1 MPAAD
6 PSKIRN
12 VAVIGHRGTGKTSL
26 TEAILFTSGAINRQ
40 GSVEQGTTVAD
51 HDEDEKKRQMS
62 ISASLCN
69 LEWRDRHINL
79 LDTPGDPSFHA
90 DTIASLRVV
99 EGAIVAVNAAVG
111 VEVQHERLWKHC
123 EDNNVSRLVFVNMMD
138 RERADFLAAVEQL
151 SESFGSGAV
160 AAQLPIGSED
170 KFEGVVDLL
179 TMKAWRYEG
188 GKPVEGDIP
197 ADMIDLV
204 NEYRDKLMD
213 EVAQND
219 DDVMEKYLD
228 GKELTNEELYHALKE
243 GVVAGTVFPIGAGC
257 ATKLIGVS
265 NLLDLLV
272 DAVPSPAKHGTFK
285 AIDASAGEI
294 DLEGKA
300 DGPMAAFVFKTLTD
314 PVTRGRI
321 SVMRIFSGEMLSDS
335 NVFNPASK
343 SKEHIGKLMRLQG
356 KDHNS
361 TDSLGPG
368 DIGAVTK
375 LKKTNTG
382 DSLCNESQQIIFSPI
397 QFPNPVMSFAVD
409 AKNKGDEEKI
419 VEILHRFAEEDPTLI
434 VDRNTETNELIVSGL
449 SQVHVEVIIERM
461 KEKFGI
467 EVNLKPPQVAYLE
480 TIRKEATAQGK
491 YKKQTGG
498 RGQYG
503 DCWLKIEP
511 LASGEGFKFEDKV
524 VGGVIPRGFIP
535 AVEKGVIEAMKVGEL
550 AGSPIV
556 DMQVTVY
563 DGSHHPVDSS
573 EMAFKIAASMG
584 LKKAIASADPII
596 LEPIMSVQVTV
607 PEENVGDVIGD
618 MNSRRGKVL
627 GMEPKEKMSQ
637 VNSEVPQAEMLAYA
651 PDLRSMTG
659 GRGDYTMEFLRY
671 TEVPAHLSQK
681 IIEQVQAQKEE
692 EKGH

>member
-40 GSVEQGTTVAD
+40 GTVEQGTTVAD

-99 EGAIVAVNAAVG
+99 EGAIVAVNSTVG

-179 TMKAWRYEG
+179 TLKAWRYKD
-188 GKPVEGDIP
+188 GKPVECDIP
-197 ADMIDLV
+197 ADMADLV

-228 GKELTNEELYHALKE
+228 GKELSNEELYHALKE

-272 DAVPSPAKHGTFK
+272 DAIPSPAKHGSFK

-294 DLEGKA
+294 ELECKA
-300 DGPMAAFVFKTLTD
+300 DGPLAAFVFKTLAD
-314 PVTRGRI
+314 PFSGRI
-321 SVMRIFSGEMLSDS
+321 NVMRIYSGEMKSDS
-335 NVFNPASK
+335 NVFNPVSK
-343 SKEHIGKLMRLQG
+343 TKEHVGKLLRLQG
-356 KDHNS
+356 KDNS
-361 TDSLGPG
+361 PTGALGPG
-368 DIGAVTK
+368 DIGAVAK
-375 LKKTNTG
+375 LKATNTG
-382 DSLCNESQQIIFSPI
+382 DSLSNESQQILFSPI
-397 QFPNPVMSFAVD
+397 QFPNPLMSFAVEP
-409 AKNKGDEEKI
+409 KSKGDEEKI
-419 VEILHRFAEEDPTLI
+419 GTSLKRFVEEDPTL
-434 VDRNTETNELIVSGL
+434 VVQRDTQTNELIISGL
-449 SQVHVEVIIERM
+449 SQVHVEVVVDRM
-461 KEKFGI
+461 KERFGV
-467 EVNLKPPQVAYLE
+467 EVNLKPPRVPYLE
-480 TIRKEATAQGK
+480 TIRKEAKAQGK

-503 DCWLKIEP
+503 DAWLKVEP
-511 LASGEGFKFEDKV
+511 LASGEGFEFVDKV

-535 AVEKGVIEAMKVGEL
+535 AVEKGVIEAMKEGEL
-550 AGSPIV
+550 SGSPLV
-556 DMQVTVY
+556 DMRVTVY
-563 DGSHHPVDSS
+563 DGKHHPVDSS

-584 LKKAIASADPII
+584 LKKAVSDANPII
-596 LEPIMSVQVTV
+596 LEPIMTVQVTV

-627 GMEPKEKMSQ
+627 GMEPKGKMNQ
-637 VNSEVPQAEMLAYA
+637 VNSEVPLSEMLAYA

-659 GRGDYTMEFLRY
+659 GRGDYSMELLRY
-671 TEVPAHLSQK
+671 EEVPAHLSQK
-681 IIEQVQAQKEE
+681 IIEQVQAEKEE
-692 EKGH
+692 K

>member
-26 TEAILFTSGAINRQ
+26 TEAILFTSGAVNRR
-40 GSVEQGTTVAD
+40 GTVEQGTTVAD

-62 ISASLCN
+62 ISASLCHLN
-69 LEWRDRHINL
+69 WRDRNINL

-99 EGAIVAVNAAVG
+99 EGAIVAVNATVG

-123 EDNNVSRLVFVNMMD
+123 EDNGVSRLVFVNMMD

-170 KFEGVVDLL
+170 KFEGIVDLL

-197 ADMIDLV
+197 SDMVDLV

-219 DDVMEKYLD
+219 DDVMEKYLE
-228 GKELTNEELYHALKE
+228 GEPLSNEELYHALKE
-243 GVVAGTVFPIGAGC
+243 GVAAGTVYPIGAGC
-257 ATKLIGVS
+257 ATKLIGVN

-272 DAVPSPAKHGTFK
+272 DAIPSPAKHGAFK

-294 DLEGKA
+294 DLECKA
-300 DGPMAAFVFKTLTD
+300 DGPLAAFVFKTLAD
-314 PVTRGRI
+314 PFSGRI
-321 SVMRIFSGEMLSDS
+321 NVMRIFSGEMKSDS
-335 NVFNPASK
+335 NVYNPVSK
-343 SKEHIGKLMRLQG
+343 AKEHVGKLLRLQG
-356 KDHNS
+356 KDNS
-361 TDSLGPG
+361 PTDALGPG

-375 LKKTNTG
+375 LKATNTG

-397 QFPNPVMSFAVD
+397 QFPNPLMSFAVEP
-409 AKNKGDEEKI
+409 KSKGDEEKI
-419 VEILHRFAEEDPTLI
+419 GTSLRRFQEEDPTLI
-434 VDRNTETNELIVSGL
+434 VQRDAQTNELIISGL
-449 SQVHVEVIIERM
+449 SQVHVEVVVDRM
-461 KEKFGI
+461 KERFGV
-467 EVNLKPPQVAYLE
+467 EVNLKPPRVPYLE
-480 TIRKEATAQGK
+480 TIRKGAQAQGK

-503 DCWLKIEP
+503 DCWLKIVP
-511 LASGEGFKFEDKV
+511 LASGEGFEFVDKV

-535 AVEKGVIEAMKVGEL
+535 AVEKGVIEAMKEGEL
-550 AGSPIV
+550 AHSPLV
-556 DMQVTVY
+556 DMRVTVY

-584 LKKAIASADPII
+584 LKKAIANADPII
-596 LEPIMSVQVTV
+596 LEPIMSVQITV

-627 GMEPKEKMSQ
+627 GMEPKGKMNQ
-637 VNSEVPQAEMLAYA
+637 VNSEVPLAEMLAYA

-671 TEVPAHLSQK
+671 IEVPAHLSQK
-681 IIEQVQAQKEE
+681 IIEQVQAERE
-692 EKGH
+692 EK